1 MKTFVE
7 FAVKKEK
14 DSVAADD
21 NMKATKDSLIAM
33 IANSLNRYKSQDKGD
48 VRGILM
54 LIAALQMISAGGD
67 SNLSISTARR
77 LVSSS
82 LRK

>member
-1 MKTFVE
+1 MKKFAE
-7 FAVKKEK
+7 FKEEKKENNL
-14 DSVAADD
+14 D
-21 NMKATKDSLIAM
+21 ATKDSLLAM
-33 IANSLNRYKSQDKGD
+33 IANSLNRYKSSDKGD

-54 LIAALQMISAGGD
+54 LIAALQMISAGGN
-67 SNLSISTARR
+67 SNLAISTARR